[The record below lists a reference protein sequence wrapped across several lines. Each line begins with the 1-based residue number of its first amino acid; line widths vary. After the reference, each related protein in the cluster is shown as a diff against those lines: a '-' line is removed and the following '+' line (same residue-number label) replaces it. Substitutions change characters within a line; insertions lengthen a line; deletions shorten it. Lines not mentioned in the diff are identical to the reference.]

1 MYFADRKLRF
11 DIKGPDTF
19 NLITKELDTI
29 GKVIREREDI
39 DDSTAN
45 GKLSWLIN
53 EIYTFEIVFIKE
65 LIDEINAEL
74 NILRNLQR
82 VLFQVLLVDHL
93 LGDRFRIS
101 HHNAR

>member
-11 DIKGPDTF
+11 NIKGSDTF
-19 NLITKELDTI
+19 NFITKKLNTI
-29 GKVIREREDI
+29 WEVIGEREDI

-45 GKLSWLIN
+45 GKLPWFID
-53 EIYTFEIVFIKE
+53 EIYTFEIVLIEE

-93 LGDRFRIS
+93 LGDRFGIS
-101 HHNAR
+101 HYDTW